1 MLKQDNSNNSCKSTL
16 KSKVKICLLMKVNI
30 HMVNL
35 HWRQIYISGFTDQN
49 QLKTTAWNYWLI
61 ISKKTLFNPNN
72 IGKTRNNLK
81 KEETLALNEMKS
93 WEDKVVR
100 VQDKSWRFVF
110 LNTNSYIEKVQLQ
123 TDRSF
128 SKKLNSNS
136 SFEFTQKVIDWIE
149 RWSKKINEK
158 LK

>member
-1 MLKQDNSNNSCKSTL
+1 
-16 KSKVKICLLMKVNI
+16 
-30 HMVNL
+30 
-35 HWRQIYISGFTDQN
+35 
-49 QLKTTAWNYWLI
+49 
-61 ISKKTLFNPNN
+61 
-72 IGKTRNNLK
+72 
-81 KEETLALNEMKS
+81 MKS

-149 RWSKKINEK
+149 RCSKKINEK